1 MINVIIAEDQQLIL
15 KDLCN
20 KISKIDNDINIVAT
34 AINGADAYEKIINLK
49 PDIVFTDINMPIIN
63 GIEMIEK
70 AKNENI
76 DTRFVIISGYKDF
89 EYARAAI
96 KVGVDEYLLKPI
108 LIDDIKKILNNLKS
122 KISMKQKDYEQ
133 HIIDKLI
140 NSTVTDKPTINTNF
154 DYKYYYVILFIAGP
168 YSSFTID
175 FDTPFTK
182 ILTTIDLMS
191 LSKNYLDADDKI
203 FLTKGKHC
211 NETVGIWASNHE
223 SADKIRLLC
232 DEMISICN
240 KENIFLTVG
249 LSRPIK
255 HIDNIGITSQIVRT
269 VLKKKIVFSQSNI
282 LDCSKSEIY
291 IHNHRVFLTDS
302 MEKSIKFMI
311 QNNQKDNFINIC
323 LDLVKTLE
331 QNNATQL
338 EIDKCL
344 KSLINI
350 CNAYIL
356 SEYNISDIDIKIDE
370 CISSSN
376 NYDELESN
384 IKTIFNEFIDD
395 YNKNTLKSNYMNDMI
410 ESSKEYIKKH
420 FSEDININ
428 DIANLFSV
436 SPTYFSR
443 LFKKEVGIP
452 PIVYLTRY
460 RLEKACEYFN
470 NTEFTVK
477 EVSELCGYSDP
488 FYFSKSFKSI
498 IGVSPKKYK
507 LKINI

>member
-1 MINVIIAEDQQLIL
+1 MIKIIIAEDQQLIL

-20 KISKIDNDINIVAT
+20 KISKIDDDINIVAT
-34 AINGADAYEKIINLK
+34 AINGADAYEKIIDLR
-49 PDIVFTDINMPIIN
+49 PDIVFTDINMPIMD
-63 GIEMIEK
+63 GIQMIEK
-70 AKNENI
+70 VKSKNI
-76 DTRFVIISGYKDF
+76 DTRFVVISGYKDF

-108 LIDDIKKILNNLKS
+108 LIEDIKKILNNLKS
-122 KISMKQKDYEQ
+122 KISMKQNDYEQ

-154 DYKYYYVILFIAGP
+154 DYKYYYVILFVAGP

-175 FDTPFTK
+175 FDTQFTQ
-182 ILTTIDLMS
+182 ILNNIDLMNI
-191 LSKNYLDADDKI
+191 SKNYLGIDDRM
-203 FLTKGKHC
+203 FLTKGKNN
-211 NETVGIWASNHE
+211 NEMVGIWASNHDY
-223 SADKIRLLC
+223 SNNIRLFC
-232 DEMISICN
+232 DEVISICN
-240 KENIFLTVG
+240 EKDVFLTVG

-282 LDCSKSEIY
+282 LDCSKNDMY
-291 IHNHRVFLTDS
+291 VHNHRIFLTDNI
-302 MEKSIKFMI
+302 EKSIKFMV
-311 QNNQKDNFINIC
+311 QNNQKDNFISTC
-323 LDLVKTLE
+323 LDLIKTLKE
-331 QNNATQL
+331 NSATQL

-344 KSLINI
+344 KSLKDI
-350 CNAYIL
+350 CNTYIL

-370 CISSSN
+370 CISSSS
-376 NYDELESN
+376 NYDELSSN
-384 IKTIFNEFIDD
+384 IKFIFNEFIDD
-395 YNKNTLKSNYMNDMI
+395 YNKNTLKNNSMNDI
-410 ESSKEYIKKH
+410 IQSSKEYIKSH

-428 DIANLFSV
+428 DIASLFSV

-452 PIVYLTRY
+452 PVVYLTRY
-460 RLEKACEYFN
+460 RLEKACEYFD

-488 FYFSKSFKSI
+488 FYFSKAFKSI
-498 IGVSPKKYK
+498 IGVSPKTYK
-507 LKINI
+507 SKIKA